1 LPDTSDLNACAA
13 LVQRGDPDRFLAT
26 MSAPVGAR
34 VVLLPLNA
42 FALEI
47 ARAPYLTAEPLIAEM
62 RLQWW
67 RDALEEIAEGRPVRR
82 HEVAT
87 PLAAVLDAAGARLL
101 DATVAARKWD
111 IARDPFPGAAGL
123 MAYVEATAATPAWVA
138 ARALGSGTE
147 GAVRAVGRAGGLARY
162 LAAVPALRAA
172 GRDPLPPGTD
182 PAALARDALAGL
194 RAARPDRA
202 ARAAC
207 LAHWQAGALLEMVI
221 ADPGRVWGGGL
232 GLSEFGKRVRLAVAL
247 VRGRV

>member
-1 LPDTSDLNACAA
+1 MSVEACAA
-13 LVQRGDPDRFLAT
+13 AVARGDPDRFLAA
-26 MSAPVGAR
+26 MAAPVAAR
-34 VVLLPLNA
+34 AVLLPLHA

-67 RDALEEIAEGRPVRR
+67 RDALDEIAEGRPVRR

-87 PLAAVLDAAGARLL
+87 PLAAVLDGAGARLL
-101 DATVAARKWD
+101 DASVAARKWD
-111 IARDPFPGAAGL
+111 IARDAWAGPAGL

-138 ARALGSGTE
+138 ARALGSGSE
-147 GAVRAVGRAGGLARY
+147 AAVRAVGRAGGLARY

-182 PAALARDALAGL
+182 PVALARDALAGL

-207 LAHWQAGALLEMVI
+207 LAHWQAGAVLAQVI
-221 ADPGRVWGGGL
+221 ADPGRVERGGL
-232 GLSEFGKRVRLAVAL
+232 GLSEFAKRMRLAAAL